1 MFSGEI
7 KIPKTVK
14 ILGLLIGISVIT
26 MGLTFDY
33 FDEAF
38 AVKDD
43 RRNMQCAPD
52 KVVVLR
58 FQHNQYLCVDQG
70 TASRWV
76 SLDMAE
82 VVTGPTITSR
92 EQCKQ
97 GSIHME
103 SPWHDNTI
111 CVKRSS
117 VPKLLSQG
125 WISPDYEPEAT
136 VVSGKMID
144 EPCKGGH
151 AVFQNTNTG
160 AVFCVKQN
168 DVFKFQDTANFEKI
182 SDPIDYDVETP
193 ECNDR
198 YVLMINEENDEEF
211 CIRTDK
217 IRGAQAQGLVE
228 VGESR
233 INSGAGS
240 TECKGGLV
248 HMKNPNSGVIICE
261 KRSDV
266 PKRQALGWL
275 ALDYEAAPLATPSPT
290 ASCKGGEAILQCVN
304 CQASDRTASAGD
316 IICSK
321 QVDVGKFTS
330 KGWVR
335 IDKAEKQTAD
345 GTIQSEQEGGRN
357 HEAHQIARL
366 LAPENTVKVGVVTYT
381 ASVPVQVS
389 TLQGPL
395 RAGDN
400 SGQPTWS
407 PDGSSNFAITLSGEA
422 KSSGTYEFAG
432 QALALHTESA
442 APFQATYT
450 ISFHSL
456 PAGDYAEGVVD
467 YGTMKSGPD
476 PGIGHESHSLAI
488 LLPPSDSPYHDGVLT
503 YAASEPVQMVVLHGP
518 LGPGEDIGQ
527 PTWSPDGETKFGLTF
542 VDDNMATGSF
552 EFTGNAVAAH
562 TMNTDGFS
570 ITYSLATRR

>member
-7 KIPKTVK
+7 KIPKSVK

-38 AVKDD
+38 AEKED

-82 VVTGPTITSR
+82 VVQGPTITSR

-125 WISPDYEPEAT
+125 WISPNYEPEAT
-136 VVSGKMID
+136 IVSGKMID

-228 VGESR
+228 VGKSR

-275 ALDYEAAPLATPSPT
+275 ALDYEAAPSATPSPDQQ
-290 ASCKGGEAILQCVN
+290 CKTGFAILQN
-304 CQASDRTASAGD
+304 PSTGAIS
-316 IICSK
+316 CSK
-321 QVDVGKFTS
+321 QSDVNKLIRQ
-330 KGWVR
+330 GWER
-335 IDKAEKQTAD
+335 IDKQEKQSKE
-345 GTIQSEQEGGRN
+345 GTIQSVQDAGRG
-357 HEAHQIARL
+357 HESHQLAIL

-381 ASVPVQVS
+381 AS
-389 TLQGPL
+389 
-395 RAGDN
+395 
-400 SGQPTWS
+400 
-407 PDGSSNFAITLSGEA
+407 
-422 KSSGTYEFAG
+422 
-432 QALALHTESA
+432 
-442 APFQATYT
+442 
-450 ISFHSL
+450 
-456 PAGDYAEGVVD
+456 
-467 YGTMKSGPD
+467 
-476 PGIGHESHSLAI
+476 
-488 LLPPSDSPYHDGVLT
+488 
-503 YAASEPVQMVVLHGP
+503 EPVQLVVLHGP
-518 LGPGEDIGQ
+518 LGSQ
-527 PTWSPDGETKFGLTF
+527 HHHT
-542 VDDNMATGSF
+542 
-552 EFTGNAVAAH
+552 EF
-562 TMNTDGFS
+562 FS
-570 ITYSLATRR
+570 GVSNRLVVLSI